1 MPPAEKDTLIGG
13 MEIYSSKDA
22 LTTQQSEAWFK
33 EYEKRV
39 QEEKL
44 VSRGGELVVW
54 YPVAGFVSR
63 GEATTAGEGTV
74 VMIAVFTCKE
84 GGREAVVEVLR
95 YVTYVF
101 VLCLWTC
108 FGFIVGFEGVFLL

>member
-1 MPPAEKDTLIGG
+1 

-22 LTTQQSEAWFK
+22 LSTQQSEKWFK
-33 EYEKRV
+33 DYEKKV
-39 QEEKL
+39 KEEGL

-63 GEATTAGEGTV
+63 NEGTVAGEGTV
-74 VMIAVFTCKE
+74 VMVAVFTCKE

-95 YVTYVF
+95 YVIYVLMF
-101 VLCLWTC
+101 VDLLW
-108 FGFIVGFEGVFLL
+108 FFEFLGLSVFEFEFHADLRCVY